1 MRTSRTREFIQWLDR
16 LRDRQ
21 GRARITKRLDRL
33 EEDGNLG
40 VTSSVGHGVHE
51 MKLDFGPGYR
61 VYYAIRGTEMVY
73 LLAGSDKN
81 TQAEDIQRAIK
92 LLQIIEERGWTLN

>member
-1 MRTSRTREFIQWLDR
+1 M
-16 LRDRQ
+16 
-21 GRARITKRLDRL
+21 
-33 EEDGNLG
+33 
-40 VTSSVGHGVHE
+40 TSSVGHGVHE

-61 VYYAIRGTEMVY
+61 VYSAIRGTEMVY
-73 LLAGSDKN
+73 LLAGGDKN